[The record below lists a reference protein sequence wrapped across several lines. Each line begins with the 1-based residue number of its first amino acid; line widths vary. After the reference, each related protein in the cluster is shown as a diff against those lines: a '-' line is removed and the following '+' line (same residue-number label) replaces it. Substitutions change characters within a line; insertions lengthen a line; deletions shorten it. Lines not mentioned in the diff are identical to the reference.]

1 MNPTALVVIPVLL
14 LASQASAVSVSDVG
28 RQAAQEGLAAA
39 HSRYL
44 DKVYLR
50 PELNLSAYRAV
61 MIDPVRVDFDERW
74 LKDSGYAIPPVG
86 DENLKRIAEGIA
98 QEAQANIAE
107 AFLAHGFA
115 ISSTAGPGVLRLTPS
130 VSELYVYAPERRPP
144 WNRRTFTREAG
155 EATLVLE
162 ARDSTTDTVV
172 ARVAHRARTP
182 QMGPVTWA
190 TDVTNQIWF
199 GELIRRWA
207 AECATKLEAR
217 PK

>member
-1 MNPTALVVIPVLL
+1 MNPTALVVIPVVL
-14 LASQASAVSVSDVG
+14 LASQAYAGAVSDVG

-74 LKDSGYAIPPVG
+74 LRDSGYAIPPVG
-86 DENLKRIAEGIA
+86 DENLKRIAESIA
-98 QEAQANIAE
+98 LEAQASIAE
-107 AFLAHGFA
+107 AFRDHGFA
-115 ISSTAGPGVLRLTPS
+115 ISSTAGAGVLRLAPH
-130 VSELYVYAPERRPP
+130 VSELYVNAPERRPP
-144 WNRRTFTREAG
+144 WNRRTFTYEAG

-172 ARVAHRARTP
+172 ARMAHRGTAT
-182 QMGPVTWA
+182 QMGRFTWA

-207 AECATKLEAR
+207 AECAAKLETG